1 MKASEKNL
9 YKTLAYA
16 GAIPFVACA
25 VAALAGFSV
34 PEPAGPVERLA
45 ASYGLTIVSF
55 MAGVLWGVY
64 LTHKGAVPGHPF
76 VASNA
81 VALMAWGAFLAGPPK
96 LALGIMAALFVYLLY
111 VDFALCRSGVLTEDY
126 FKLRRN
132 VTVIVILSLVVLVLA
147 P

>member
-1 MKASEKNL
+1 MSKESL

-25 VAALAGFSV
+25 VAAVSGFPV
-34 PEPAGPVERLA
+34 PEPPGPVERLA

-64 LTHKGAVPGHPF
+64 LTQKGAVPGHPF
-76 VASNA
+76 LASNA
-81 VALMAWGAFLAGPPK
+81 VALMAWAAFLAGPPK
-96 LALGIMAALFVYLLY
+96 LALGVMAALFAYLLY
-111 VDFALCRSGVLTEDY
+111 VDYAICRHGVLTEHY
-126 FKLRRN
+126 FRLRRN
-132 VTVIVILSLVVLVLA
+132 VTAIVILSLVVLVLA